1 MLQHKDEASPP
12 ACAGGQER
20 EMAGVERSRSNLAGR
35 KIRQLRREHNLTQAE
50 LSSRIGI
57 QQSAL
62 SRMEKGEY
70 RASLDTLLR
79 ILAELD
85 VPVGDFFEELAAEVT
100 DPRRPRERSAEE
112 AD

>member
-1 MLQHKDEASPP
+1 MSAEK
-12 ACAGGQER
+12 G
-20 EMAGVERSRSNLAGR
+20 RSNIAGR
-35 KIRQLRREHNLTQAE
+35 KIRELRREHKLTQAE

-79 ILAELD
+79 ILAELNE
-85 VPVGDFFEELAAEVT
+85 PVGDFFEALAAET
-100 DPRRPRERSAEE
+100 LGQRAAFD
-112 AD
+112 

>member
-1 MLQHKDEASPP
+1 MSAAEKL
-12 ACAGGQER
+12 
-20 EMAGVERSRSNLAGR
+20 RSNIAGR
-35 KIRQLRREHNLTQAE
+35 KIRELRREHNLTQAE

-85 VPVGDFFEELAAEVT
+85 VPVGDFFEQIADETLGRKGA
-100 DPRRPRERSAEE
+100 RERSAEE

>member
-1 MLQHKDEASPP
+1 
-12 ACAGGQER
+12 
-20 EMAGVERSRSNLAGR
+20 MAAAESLRTNIAGR
-35 KIRQLRREHNLTQAE
+35 KIRELRKEHNLTQAE
-50 LSSRIGI
+50 LSARIGI

-79 ILAELD
+79 ILGELN
-85 VPVGDFFEELAAEVT
+85 VPVGDFFEQIADETLG
-100 DPRRPRERSAEE
+100 RRRLGRERPAER

>member
-1 MLQHKDEASPP
+1 MSAAEKF
-12 ACAGGQER
+12 
-20 EMAGVERSRSNLAGR
+20 RSNIAGR
-35 KIRQLRREHNLTQAE
+35 KIRELRREHNLTQAE

-70 RASLDTLLR
+70 RASLDMLLR
-79 ILAELD
+79 ILTELD
-85 VPVGDFFEELAAEVT
+85 VPVGDFFEQIADETLGRKGT
-100 DPRRPRERSAEE
+100 RERSAEE